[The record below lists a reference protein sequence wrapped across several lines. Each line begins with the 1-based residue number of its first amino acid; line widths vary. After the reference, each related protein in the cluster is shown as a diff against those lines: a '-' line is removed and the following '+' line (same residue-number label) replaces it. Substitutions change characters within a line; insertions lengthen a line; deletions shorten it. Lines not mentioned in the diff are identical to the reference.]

1 MADQRQWNI
10 QRDGPQRLGRNG
22 KFHAGAC
29 DDPAAFSIRLPSG
42 GWGLSHPQREELIVV
57 SQGGSQLETFI
68 RPGSVSLIT
77 ISNARISAV
86 KRTRLDAEC
95 QRLDK
100 VAAVSVLTGSNPG
113 RINPPRVT

>member
-1 MADQRQWNI
+1 MENFTPGRATI
-10 QRDGPQRLGRNG
+10 PQPFQSVCPLG
-22 KFHAGAC
+22 AG
-29 DDPAAFSIRLPSG
+29 
-42 GWGLSHPQREELIVV
+42 GLSHPQREELIVV